1 MPHAITKD
9 EVKELDE
16 QALRWKLSALRA
28 DLQPAHRSLTLA
40 SFETVSAELR
50 GKRAQM
56 PPETSQNC
64 RL

>member
-16 QALRWKLSALRA
+16 QALRGKRSALMA
-28 DLQPAHRSLTLA
+28 YLQPAHRSLTLA

-50 GKRAQM
+50 RKRTQTPA
-56 PPETSQNC
+56 TSENC
-64 RL
+64 WL

>member
-16 QALRWKLSALRA
+16 QTLRWKLSALRA

-40 SFETVSAELR
+40 SFEIVSAELLR
-50 GKRAQM
+50 RRA
-56 PPETSQNC
+56 S
-64 RL
+64 R

>member
-28 DLQPAHRSLTLA
+28 DLPTHRSLTLA

-50 GKRAQM
+50 RKRTQT
-56 PPETSQNC
+56 PQTSENC
-64 RL
+64 WL

>member
-16 QALRWKLSALRA
+16 QALRWTLSALRT

-50 GKRAQM
+50 SRRTPA
-56 PPETSQNC
+56 PETSENFW
-64 RL
+64 L